1 MWILYT
7 ECYIFHTIL
16 SLVDQT
22 SNILKLIF
30 FFLCLKINY
39 IDAIWKNYF
48 LVLNGNVTKFK
59 MYNYTTLLSTGNVSS
74 FFVELLSLSIAFTQ
88 FCISLFTSLSRMC
101 TGPYRLFS
109 LDLSPRTQ
117 SHETVYGRIVSKTL
131 VQFSRPVTVWR
142 GTGGG
147 GGTWKIRGRGQE
159 RVGAIWGQGVRA
171 QIIKE
176 LFCSFPLLIF

>member
-30 FFLCLKINY
+30 FLLCLKINY

-48 LVLNGNVTKFK
+48 LVLNESVTKFK
-59 MYNYTTLLSTGNVSS
+59 MYNYTTLLSTSHVSL

-101 TGPYRLFS
+101 TGPYHLFS

-117 SHETVYGRIVSKTL
+117 SHETVYGRIVSKNL
-131 VQFSRPVTVWR
+131 SPVLETSNSVEGDRR
-142 GTGGG
+142 GGRETGRSGAGG
-147 GGTWKIRGRGQE
+147 RRG
-159 RVGAIWGQGVRA
+159 W
-171 QIIKE
+171 E
-176 LFCSFPLLIF
+176 LYEGREWEHKS

>member
-16 SLVDQT
+16 SPVHQT

-101 TGPYRLFS
+101 TGPYHLFS

-117 SHETVYGRIVSKTL
+117 SHETVYGRIVSKNL
-131 VQFSRPVTVWR
+131 SPVLKTSNSVEGDR
-142 GTGGG
+142 RG
-147 GGTWKIRGRGQE
+147 GGTWKIRGRRG
-159 RVGAIWGQGVRA
+159 W
-171 QIIKE
+171 E
-176 LFCSFPLLIF
+176 LYEGREWEHKS

>member
-16 SLVDQT
+16 SLVHQT

-39 IDAIWKNYF
+39 IGAFSIWKNYF
-48 LVLNGNVTKFK
+48 LVSNGNVTKFK
-59 MYNYTTLLSTGNVSS
+59 MYNYTTLLSSGHVSL
-74 FFVELLSLSIAFTQ
+74 FFVEPLSLSIAFTQ

-101 TGPYRLFS
+101 TGPYHLFS

-147 GGTWKIRGRGQE
+147 GGNLEDQGQE

>member
-1 MWILYT
+1 M
-7 ECYIFHTIL
+7 
-16 SLVDQT
+16 
-22 SNILKLIF
+22 F

-101 TGPYRLFS
+101 TGPYHLFS

-117 SHETVYGRIVSKTL
+117 SHETVYGRIVSKNL
-131 VQFSRPVTVWR
+131 SPVLKTSNSVEGDR
-142 GTGGG
+142 RGGG
-147 GGTWKIRGRGQE
+147 EPGRSGAGEGGSYMRAGSESTNHK
-159 RVGAIWGQGVRA
+159 GAF
-171 QIIKE
+171 
-176 LFCSFPLLIF
+176 L

>member
-1 MWILYT
+1 M
-7 ECYIFHTIL
+7 
-16 SLVDQT
+16 
-22 SNILKLIF
+22 F

-101 TGPYRLFS
+101 TGPYHLFS

-117 SHETVYGRIVSKTL
+117 IHETVYGRIVSKNL
-131 VQFSRPVTVWR
+131 SPVLKTSNSVEGDR
-142 GTGGG
+142 RGGG
-147 GGTWKIRGRGQE
+147 EPGRSGAGEGGSYMRAGSESKNHK
-159 RVGAIWGQGVRA
+159 GAF
-171 QIIKE
+171 
-176 LFCSFPLLIF
+176 L

>member
-101 TGPYRLFS
+101 TGPYHLFS

-117 SHETVYGRIVSKTL
+117 SHETVYGRIVSKNL
-131 VQFSRPVTVWR
+131 SPVLKTSNSVEGDRR
-142 GTGGG
+142 GGRETGRSGAGG
-147 GGTWKIRGRGQE
+147 RRG
-159 RVGAIWGQGVRA
+159 W
-171 QIIKE
+171 E
-176 LFCSFPLLIF
+176 LYEGREWEHKS

>member
-16 SLVDQT
+16 SLVHQT

-39 IDAIWKNYF
+39 IGAFSIWKNYF
-48 LVLNGNVTKFK
+48 LVSNGNVTKFK
-59 MYNYTTLLSTGNVSS
+59 MYNYTTLLSSGHVSL
-74 FFVELLSLSIAFTQ
+74 FFVEPLSLSIAFTQ

-101 TGPYRLFS
+101 TGPYHLFS

-131 VQFSRPVTVWR
+131 VQFSRPVTVWK
-142 GTGGG
+142 GTGGWEPGRSG
-147 GGTWKIRGRGQE
+147 GRRGL
-159 RVGAIWGQGVRA
+159 
-171 QIIKE
+171 E
-176 LFCSFPLLIF
+176 LYDGREWEHKS